1 MSVDGPTQTSFES
14 MNVKDVHEL
23 EALDTSALVER
34 LAEAPF
40 PSSEKLIGA
49 VVLNAVGE
57 RLSRGV

>member
-1 MSVDGPTQTSFES
+1 